1 MVGRIR
7 IGGVVI
13 PENKPI
19 WVALSYIRGI
29 GKKRRAKSMSNVIF
43 QGTKVDPLILAK
55 SLDDEQI
62 KLINQEINKLVDA
75 GKLHIED
82 NLEQKIKRNIQ
93 EKIDIGNRQ
102 GNLHSMGKKV
112 NGQSTRHNNR
122 NRPSFSSYSKWPFCI
137 TKKRETVAN
146 KKKAPKQG

>member
-19 WVALSYIRGI
+19 RIALNCIRGI
-29 GKKRRAKSMSNVIF
+29 GKKCRPKSMSNVIL
-43 QGTKVDPLILAK
+43 QGAKVDPSILAK
-55 SLDDEQI
+55 NLDDEQI
-62 KLINQEINKLVDA
+62 KLINQAMNKLIDA
-75 GKLHIED
+75 GKLYIED
-82 NLEQKIKRNIQ
+82 NLEQKIKKDID
-93 EKIDIGNRQ
+93 EKIRIGNHQ

-122 NRPSFSSYSKWPFCI
+122 NRPSNVYHS
-137 TKKRETVAN
+137 A
-146 KKKAPKQG
+146 